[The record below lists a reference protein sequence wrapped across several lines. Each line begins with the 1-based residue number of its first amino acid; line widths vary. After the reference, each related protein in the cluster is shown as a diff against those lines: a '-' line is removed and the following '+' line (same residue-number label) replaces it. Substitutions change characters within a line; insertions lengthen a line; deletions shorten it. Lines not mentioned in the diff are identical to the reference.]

1 MLSPNFATAS
11 KHVFILALSL
21 EKNNRLS
28 DGFSLITK
36 KVTNKYV
43 KSFLYYIPYTVL
55 AAMTIP
61 AALYLTGSIY
71 SSIAGLLVAL
81 IVAIKKSNL
90 TLVALAACVGSL
102 IVEIIMLFI

>member
-1 MLSPNFATAS
+1 MNNS
-11 KHVFILALSL
+11 VFFIYLLIVALTTYL
-21 EKNNRLS
+21 IRAIP
-28 DGFSLITK
+28 FSLITK

-61 AALYLTGSIY
+61 AALYVTGSIY

-90 TLVALAACVGSL
+90 TLVALAACVGSF

>member
-1 MLSPNFATAS
+1 M
-11 KHVFILALSL
+11 
-21 EKNNRLS
+21 NNSMFFVYLLIVVLTTYLIRAIP
-28 DGFSLITK
+28 FSLITK

-61 AALYLTGSIY
+61 AALYVTGSIY

-90 TLVALAACVGSL
+90 TLVAVAAVLGSL
-102 IVEIIMLFI
+102 VVEIIMMLI

>member
-1 MLSPNFATAS
+1 MNNS
-11 KHVFILALSL
+11 VFFIYLLIVALTTYL
-21 EKNNRLS
+21 IRAIP
-28 DGFSLITK
+28 FSLITK

-55 AAMTIP
+55 AAMTLP
-61 AALYLTGSIY
+61 AALYVTGSIY
-71 SSIAGLLVAL
+71 SSIAGLFVAL

>member
-1 MLSPNFATAS
+1 MNNS
-11 KHVFILALSL
+11 VFFIYLLIVALTTYL
-21 EKNNRLS
+21 IRAIP
-28 DGFSLITK
+28 FSLITK

-61 AALYLTGSIY
+61 AALYVTGSIY

>member
-1 MLSPNFATAS
+1 MNNS
-11 KHVFILALSL
+11 VFFIYLLIVALTTYL
-21 EKNNRLS
+21 IRAIP
-28 DGFSLITK
+28 FSLITK

-61 AALYLTGSIY
+61 AALYVTGSIY

-90 TLVALAACVGSL
+90 TLVAVAAVLGSL
-102 IVEIIMLFI
+102 VVEIIMMLV

>member
-1 MLSPNFATAS
+1 MNNS
-11 KHVFILALSL
+11 VFFIYLLIVALTTYL
-21 EKNNRLS
+21 IRAIP
-28 DGFSLITK
+28 FSLITK

-55 AAMTIP
+55 AAMTLP
-61 AALYLTGSIY
+61 AALYVTGSIY

-90 TLVALAACVGSL
+90 TLVAVAAVLGSL
-102 IVEIIMLFI
+102 VVEIIMMLV

>member
-1 MLSPNFATAS
+1 MNNS
-11 KHVFILALSL
+11 VFFIYLLIVALTTYL
-21 EKNNRLS
+21 IRAIP
-28 DGFSLITK
+28 FSLITK
-36 KVTNKYV
+36 KVTNMYV

-61 AALYLTGSIY
+61 TALYVTGSIY

>member
-1 MLSPNFATAS
+1 MSNS
-11 KHVFILALSL
+11 VFFIYLLIVALTTYL
-21 EKNNRLS
+21 IRAIP
-28 DGFSLITK
+28 FSLITK

-55 AAMTIP
+55 AAMTLP
-61 AALYLTGSIY
+61 AALYVTGSIY

>member
-1 MLSPNFATAS
+1 MNNS
-11 KHVFILALSL
+11 VFFIYLLIVALTTYL
-21 EKNNRLS
+21 IRVIP
-28 DGFSLITK
+28 FSLITK

-61 AALYLTGSIY
+61 AALYVTGSIY

-90 TLVALAACVGSL
+90 TLVPLAACVGSL

>member
-1 MLSPNFATAS
+1 MNNS
-11 KHVFILALSL
+11 VFFVYLLIVALTTYL
-21 EKNNRLS
+21 IRAIP
-28 DGFSLITK
+28 FSLITK

-61 AALYLTGSIY
+61 AALYVTGSIY

>member
-1 MLSPNFATAS
+1 MNNG
-11 KHVFILALSL
+11 VFFIYLLIVVLTTYLIRAIP
-21 EKNNRLS
+21 
-28 DGFSLITK
+28 FSLITK

-61 AALYLTGSIY
+61 AALYVTGSIY
-71 SSIAGLLVAL
+71 SSIAGLLLAL

-102 IVEIIMLFI
+102 IVEIIMLFV

>member
-1 MLSPNFATAS
+1 MNNS
-11 KHVFILALSL
+11 VFFIYLLIVALTTYL
-21 EKNNRLS
+21 IRAIP
-28 DGFSLITK
+28 FSLITK
-36 KVTNKYV
+36 KVSNKYV

-61 AALYLTGSIY
+61 AALYVTGSIY

>member
-1 MLSPNFATAS
+1 
-11 KHVFILALSL
+11 
-21 EKNNRLS
+21 
-28 DGFSLITK
+28 
-36 KVTNKYV
+36 
-43 KSFLYYIPYTVL
+43 
-55 AAMTIP
+55 MTIP
-61 AALYLTGSIY
+61 AALYVTGSIY

>member
-1 MLSPNFATAS
+1 MNNS
-11 KHVFILALSL
+11 VFFIYLLIVALTTYL
-21 EKNNRLS
+21 IRAIP
-28 DGFSLITK
+28 FSLITK

-61 AALYLTGSIY
+61 AALYVTGSIY

-102 IVEIIMLFI
+102 IVEFFMLFILI

>member
-1 MLSPNFATAS
+1 MNNS
-11 KHVFILALSL
+11 VFFIYLLIVALTTYL
-21 EKNNRLS
+21 IRAIP
-28 DGFSLITK
+28 FSLITK

-55 AAMTIP
+55 AAMTLP
-61 AALYLTGSIY
+61 AALYVTGSIY

-102 IVEIIMLFI
+102 IVEIIMLFM

>member
-1 MLSPNFATAS
+1 MNNS
-11 KHVFILALSL
+11 VFFIYLLIVALTTYL
-21 EKNNRLS
+21 IRAIP
-28 DGFSLITK
+28 FSLITK

-55 AAMTIP
+55 AAMTLP
-61 AALYLTGSIY
+61 AALYVTGSIY

>member
-1 MLSPNFATAS
+1 MNNS
-11 KHVFILALSL
+11 VFFIYLLIVALTTYL
-21 EKNNRLS
+21 IRAIP
-28 DGFSLITK
+28 FSLITK

-55 AAMTIP
+55 AAKTLP
-61 AALYLTGSIY
+61 AALYVTGSIY

-90 TLVALAACVGSL
+90 TLVAVAAVLGSL
-102 IVEIIMLFI
+102 VVEIIMMLV